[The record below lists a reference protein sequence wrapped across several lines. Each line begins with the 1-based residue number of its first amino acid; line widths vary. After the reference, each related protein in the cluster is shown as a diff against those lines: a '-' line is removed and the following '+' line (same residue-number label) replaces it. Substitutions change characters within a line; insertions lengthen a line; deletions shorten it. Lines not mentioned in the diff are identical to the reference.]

1 MTKKNINT
9 TSDDVRE
16 SVSSIYAELL
26 KARKLEKEAKEE
38 KKRLKKEEKKKEKEE
53 KEEQE
58 SKMTKK
64 ERREAEFNAWKD
76 IIEGLTGDDLEYK
89 KSKKKKK
96 KYRKWIDDDND
107 QNVILTKKP
116 KKQKKKNYNKEFEAE
131 LHMLKSLVADQN
143 KFTVDL
149 QKRFQNAAGPA
160 TKDASPLNKALVDL
174 ASNINTSR
182 NNSLAM
188 LKAIGDIKRTIADL
202 YMKQKKLDGD
212 SIGGFNNTDVGLMG
226 SNIAASLFNND
237 QFSPGSYLSP
247 NQTNNVN
254 INSSNDQNNAS
265 YNAVVNNT
273 VNNQNQLGNMD
284 IGSFDPNSWEGPSL
298 GSNNSTYY
306 ENIPHSIVVEWHK
319 NENKARFKAV
329 NDSTGE
335 ELIGCPVPT
344 VDPSKLSFNEKDLM
358 VKGQF
363 DETYKLEIL

>member
-1 MTKKNINT
+1 MSKKNINT

-16 SVSSIYAELL
+16 SISSIYAELL

-38 KKRLKKEEKKKEKEE
+38 KKRLKKKEKEE

-89 KSKKKKK
+89 KTKKKKK
-96 KYRKWIDDDND
+96 KYHKWIDDDND
-107 QNVILTKKP
+107 QNVILTKKS

-143 KFTVDL
+143 KFTLDL

-212 SIGGFNNTDVGLMG
+212 SGGGFNNMDVGLMG

-237 QFSPGSYLSP
+237 QFSPGNYLSS
-247 NQTNNVN
+247 NQSNIANTNP
-254 INSSNDQNNAS
+254 SSGQNNIS
-265 YNAVVNNT
+265 YNTVLNQAVNDSE
-273 VNNQNQLGNMD
+273 NQLGNMD
-284 IGSFDPNSWEGPSL
+284 IESFDPNSWEGPLL

-319 NENKARFKAV
+319 NDNKARFKAV
-329 NDSTGE
+329 HDDTGE
-335 ELIGCPVPT
+335 ELVGCPVPT
-344 VDPSKLSFNEKDLM
+344 IDPSKLSFNEKDLL